1 MADGPSLRDI
11 TKLLDNSGVSDEVK
25 RDLIS
30 GYLNQHWDSAE
41 PLRPYTDRLGMPS
54 IGLFPGQF
62 GFPDGD
68 LDKALD
74 QVHKQIDKHDA
85 ATGQQ
90 ALGERST
97 GAANSNAIL
106 DHGAPGLRYFEYFA
120 PLYQTCVASSDISVE
135 KARRLYDE
143 QRDLN
148 FAALRA
154 DGDALTKS
162 AAKLAEEITTQRNAW
177 NTIDQLWTG
186 QGAQAVNSYVGVY
199 LAQARTAQSQV
210 NTFARMLGPGADA
223 LEQAVHDKATFVA
236 DLYADTVG
244 GKSPAQIEEIIYY
257 AQHGHND
264 LTSLPE
270 AARIVHL
277 FGMSAGPSTGNILS
291 IGISPLFAA
300 SGAALNLLEK
310 AKHCATNFV
319 KNVFIPDVE
328 AKWRGLV
335 NVCTATD
342 ACVRRIYRPIMASA
356 NSISDHPFTAATDA
370 LPPVTP
376 PTQTPPAPPPNS
388 QDQTVPAAADQ
399 PGGTGAGG
407 VPAQTGG
414 TAPSTPQPR
423 VPQPLAT
430 APQIASVPA
439 QATLAPPSPFVAPQ
453 PGPAAALTP
462 TLSHSIPT
470 AAASLGADAPIPT
483 PVPGSQSAVPPDLSG
498 LTDPAAAPGASTTA
512 GHAPGHGVA
521 WLRDPSTLPPG
532 WTINPSTA
540 ELTPPAPAPNP
551 EAASPGA
558 APATTGSVP
567 GGPSPITGPA
577 TPPGATPP
585 SVTISDGH
593 STLTLAA
600 EADGAQGIDITV
612 TDPAGSVSRY
622 TVEMGENGLPELTA
636 DPSLPAE
643 LDVTVDSPAPES
655 GHADSSMA
663 DWTAT
668 SVVGQTS
675 AAPTLDGRGSAPLLD
690 LPTASD
696 FATASDFVASSGEAP
711 GDQAAAAE
719 VPADGPV
726 QVRGAS
732 AGGWGDAEG
741 SPQMLGLHGDLSPA
755 GPAYSPD
762 DQWLLEGS
770 VGEDDGAWSGLA
782 SVLPPGQGRHS
793 GDAGVAAW
801 SDKPEE
807 PAR

>member
-1 MADGPSLRDI
+1 MADGPNLRDI

-177 NTIDQLWTG
+177 DTIDQLWTG
-186 QGAQAVNSYVGVY
+186 QGAEAANSYVGVY
-199 LAQARTAQSQV
+199 LGQARTAQSQV
-210 NTFARMLGPGADA
+210 DTFARMLGPAADA
-223 LEQAVHDKATFVA
+223 LEQAVRDKAKFVA

-257 AQHGHND
+257 AQHGHSD

-342 ACVRRIYRPIMASA
+342 TCVRQIYRPIVADA

-370 LPPVTP
+370 LPPATP
-376 PTQTPPAPPPNS
+376 PTQAPPAPRPTG

-407 VPAQTGG
+407 VPDQTGG
-414 TAPSTPQPR
+414 AAPSPPQPR
-423 VPQPLAT
+423 IPQPPAT
-430 APQIASVPA
+430 APQIPSVPV
-439 QATLAPPSPFVAPQ
+439 QATLAQPPPFVAPQ
-453 PGPAAALTP
+453 SGSAAALMP
-462 TLSHSIPT
+462 KLSDSIPT
-470 AAASLGADAPIPT
+470 AAASLGADAPMPT
-483 PVPGSQSAVPPDLSG
+483 PGPASQSAVPPYLSG
-498 LTDPAAAPGASTTA
+498 LTDPAAPPSAGKTA

-540 ELTPPAPAPNP
+540 ELMPSAPGT
-551 EAASPGA
+551 EAVSPGA
-558 APATTGSVP
+558 APATPGSVP
-567 GGPSPITGPA
+567 GGPSPFTGPA
-577 TPPGATPP
+577 APPGATPP
-585 SVTISDGH
+585 SITISDGH
-593 STLTLAA
+593 CTLTAAA
-600 EADGAQGIDITV
+600 EADGAQGIEITV

-622 TVEMGENGLPELTA
+622 TVEMGENGLPQLTA
-636 DPSLPAE
+636 DPSLPAD
-643 LDVTVDSPAPES
+643 LDVTADSPAPTS
-655 GHADSSMA
+655 GLVDSPVVNGVSADA
-663 DWTAT
+663 
-668 SVVGQTS
+668 
-675 AAPTLDGRGSAPLLD
+675 
-690 LPTASD
+690 
-696 FATASDFVASSGEAP
+696 
-711 GDQAAAAE
+711 
-719 VPADGPV
+719 PV
-726 QVRGAS
+726 QVRAAS
-732 AGGWGDAEG
+732 AAGWGDAEG
-741 SPQMLGLHGDLSPA
+741 SQQMLGLHRDLSPA

-770 VGEDDGAWSGLA
+770 VGEDDAAWSGLA
-782 SVLPPGQGRHS
+782 SVLSPGQGRHS